1 MIYECPNKHVCF
13 SKDELSNCGMR
24 GCNKQTVKLSLENIK
39 WFYKINKNGLC
50 INRDDLHK
58 ILEDPNMP
66 TDVKTKIQSIF
77 YRNI

>member
-24 GCNKQTVKLSLENIK
+24 DCNKQTVKLSLENIK

-50 INRDDLHK
+50 INRDDLHM